1 MKIFVDGRHGA
12 AGAYL
17 IEKLEAMSHTYP
29 ITFISIADSRNQID
43 RYQAI
48 KEADIAVLCLPEEIS
63 AKTCADL
70 KDIDTII
77 IDASTYH
84 RTQSDWTYGYIE
96 LNQQQ
101 LELILNSKR
110 IANAGCF
117 ANGMLCILNPIK
129 DYLNQNMPL
138 IMNGVT
144 GYSAGGKQ
152 TIEKQNLTPIHY
164 RASHLNKE
172 HVHTIEVK
180 HWLHLKNPLAFNAN
194 VGSFERGQMVSITL
208 FQEHLDISLDSVL
221 LAYQNFYQS
230 FGNINV
236 YNNQPSQLIPE
247 QMTGRDDVEI
257 HIYQPCKEYMTI
269 HALYDNLGKGSA
281 GSIAKIIEQIIV
293 NNKP

>member
-17 IEKLEAMSHTYP
+17 MEKLELLAYSYP
-29 ITFISIADSRNQID
+29 IKFLSISDSRNEIA

-48 KEADIAVLCLPEEIS
+48 KEADIAVLCLPEEVS
-63 AKTCADL
+63 AKTCTDL
-70 KDIDTII
+70 KDVDTII

-84 RTQSDWTYGYIE
+84 RTQPGWTYGYTE

-101 LELILNSKR
+101 LKLIVNSKR

-144 GYSAGGKQ
+144 GYSAGGKR
-152 TIEKQNLTPIHY
+152 TIEKQKLNPIHY
-164 RASHLNKE
+164 RATVLNKE
-172 HVHTIEVK
+172 HIHTIEVK
-180 HWLHLKNPLAFNAN
+180 HWLNIKNPLAFNAN

-208 FQEHLDISLDSVL
+208 FQEHLDINLDSVL
-221 LAYQNFYQS
+221 LNYQNFYQS
-230 FGNINV
+230 FDNINV
-236 YNNQPSQLIPE
+236 YGNQVSQLIPE
-247 QMTGRDDVEI
+247 EMTGRDDVKI
-257 HIYQPCKEYMTI
+257 YIYQPCKEYITI

-281 GSIAKIIEQIIV
+281 GAIANIIEQLLIQ
-293 NNKP
+293 K